1 MATTPLDEEDQLT
14 LRIFTLL
21 FVNSF
26 LIGAAVGIHHQRLWF
41 PEEDSWVAISG
52 LYMMAATFVQMIAF
66 VIYKVFAQERLQD
79 QQYIQTLTNQS
90 RRNLKRMNADMQKFQ
105 LSLEMQS
112 RKQQM
117 ESQMKQAQRHLADQY
132 EEAGM
137 DLSPE

>member
-1 MATTPLDEEDQLT
+1 
-14 LRIFTLL
+14 
-21 FVNSF
+21 
-26 LIGAAVGIHHQRLWF
+26 
-41 PEEDSWVAISG
+41 
-52 LYMMAATFVQMIAF
+52 MMAATFVQMIAF

-132 EEAGM
+132 EETGM